1 MLIAKET
8 TLNQNTLNQNLETQ
22 STRHNSIQHLE
33 VEAFSTKL
41 LCLKFHV
48 KRHWKDINKFIWSI
62 R

>member
-48 KRHWKDINKFIWSI
+48 KRNCEDINKFIWSI